1 VINGFGMG
9 LMWVTLTTVTFST
22 LMPGFRVEAAAL
34 FALVR
39 AIGAS
44 MGTSVIVS
52 ILVRS
57 SQVNYIQLRDHVQVY
72 NENLRATGWSL
83 ETAAGLQALRDLVTS
98 QATTIAFLNDFV
110 FLAIVVG
117 AAAPLVFLLKRPS

>member
-1 VINGFGMG
+1 
-9 LMWVTLTTVTFST
+9 MWVTLTTVTFST
-22 LMPGFRVEAAAL
+22 LMPSFRVEAAAL

-72 NENLRATGWSL
+72 NENLRHAEAAGWSL

-110 FLAIVVG
+110 FLAIVVA